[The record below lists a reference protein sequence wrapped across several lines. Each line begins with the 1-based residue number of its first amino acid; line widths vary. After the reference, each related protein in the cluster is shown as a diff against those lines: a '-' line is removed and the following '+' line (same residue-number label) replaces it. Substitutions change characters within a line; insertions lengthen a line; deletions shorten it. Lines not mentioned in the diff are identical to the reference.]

1 MLRPVP
7 VLVRLAAP
15 LLCAALSA
23 PLHAQVVVTP
33 LAPGATPVP
42 ASAPDTPFH
51 ERTITLENSL
61 VGRAISFTSANP
73 RQYEDI
79 VQRRAMPTVTL
90 HAKLFEPRGVAKAPA
105 VIVTPGS
112 GGPNPSMLVHARA
125 LTDAG
130 IAVLLV
136 DPFGGRGVRDTIAAQ
151 DPFSFAASTW
161 DVFAAML
168 ALEREPGIDATRI
181 GAMGYSRGGI
191 AVLQAALRPLAEAA
205 LGPGRGLRAVLA
217 GWPWCGYQFAD
228 PQTAPTAVRFVVAD
242 ADNWVSPIQCQAY
255 FSAMRPRNAAVTF
268 RLVRDASHGF
278 GYANPMREIPQALHA
293 LNAPIVHFDAR
304 GVAIDPWTGDA
315 MPGADDR
322 AISVMMKAF
331 LGRGVRAGTK
341 DDQMADFVRDLVGFF
356 IANLK
361 L

>member
-1 MLRPVP
+1 MPRCALATA
-7 VLVRLAAP
+7 RLAA
-15 LLCAALSA
+15 LSLAAALA
-23 PLHAQVVVTP
+23 TPLAAQVVVTP
-33 LAPGATPVP
+33 VAPGASPAAAATPDV
-42 ASAPDTPFH
+42 PFH
-51 ERTITLENSL
+51 ERTITLENGL
-61 VGRAISFTSANP
+61 TGRAISFESANP
-73 RQYEDI
+73 RNYEDI
-79 VQRRAMPTVTL
+79 VQRRPMPAVTL
-90 HAKLFEPRGVAKAPA
+90 HAKLFEPRGTTKAPA

-112 GGPNPSMLVHARA
+112 GGTNPSMLVHARA
-125 LTDAG
+125 LADAG

-161 DVFAAML
+161 DVFAAMR
-168 ALEREPGIDATRI
+168 ALEREPGIDATRV
-181 GAMGYSRGGI
+181 GAMGYSRGGV
-191 AVLQAALRPLAEAA
+191 AVLQAAVRPLADAA
-205 LGPGRGLRAVLA
+205 LGPGKGLRAVLA

-255 FSAMRPRNAAVTF
+255 FSAMKPRNPAVTF

-278 GYANPMREIPQALHA
+278 GYATPLREIPQALHA

-304 GVAIDPWTGDA
+304 GVAIDPWNGDA
-315 MPGADDR
+315 LPGADDASIASMAR
-322 AISVMMKAF
+322 SF

-341 DDQMADFVRDLVGFF
+341 DGQMADFVRELVGWF
-356 IANLK
+356 ITHLK

>member
-1 MLRPVP
+1 MFRHPL
-7 VLVRLAAP
+7 LAAARLAAP
-15 LLCAALSA
+15 LAAAAIAAVLCA
-23 PLHAQVVVTP
+23 PLRAQVVVTP
-33 LAPGATPVP
+33 LAPGDTPAP
-42 ASAPDTPFH
+42 AAAPDTPFN
-51 ERTITLENSL
+51 ERTITLENGL
-61 VGRAISFTSANP
+61 VGRAISFTSANS
-73 RQYEDI
+73 RQYADI
-79 VQRRAMPTVTL
+79 VQRRPMPTVTL

-112 GGPNPSMLVHARA
+112 GGPNPSTLVPARA
-125 LTDAG
+125 LTDSG
-130 IAVLLV
+130 IAVLPV

-168 ALEREPGIDATRI
+168 ALEREPGIGATRI
-181 GAMGYSRGGI
+181 GAMGYSRGGV
-191 AVLQAALRPLAEAA
+191 AVLQAALRPLAEAV
-205 LGPGRGLRAVLA
+205 LGPGRGLRA
-217 GWPWCGYQFAD
+217 
-228 PQTAPTAVRFVVAD
+228 VVAD
-242 ADNWVSPIQCQAY
+242 ADNWVSPIQCQAC
-255 FSAMRPRNAAVTF
+255 FSAMKPRDPAVTF

-293 LNAPIVHFDAR
+293 LNAPIVHLDAR
-304 GVAIDPWTGDA
+304 GVAIDRWTGDA

-322 AISVMMKAF
+322 AIAAMMKTF

-341 DDQMADFVRDLVGFF
+341 DDQMADFVRDLVGFY